1 VNPTHGSE
9 AETQQEHGDRK
20 PKMTRIHNNLP
31 SRAWVPATQG
41 RAAVLASDFIVKLNY
56 IIVTVINGDSNDAGG
71 IG

>member
-1 VNPTHGSE
+1 MNPTHGSE

-31 SRAWVPATQG
+31 SRAWVPAAQG
-41 RAAVLASDFIVKLNY
+41 GAADFSGFSIVKLNC

>member
-1 VNPTHGSE
+1 MNPTPGSE
-9 AETQQEHGDRK
+9 AETQKEHGGHK

-31 SRAWVPATQG
+31 SRAWVPVAQG